1 MDNKEAGIYSPA
13 RVVLTSNIDFKN
25 VKIGTRGANNLIR
38 KFLNSLSLSSKYAS
52 IYITTFLQE

>member
-1 MDNKEAGIYSPA
+1 MDNKKAGIYSPA
-13 RVVLTSNIDFKN
+13 RVLISSSIDFKN
-25 VKIGTRGANNLIR
+25 AKKGARGANNFIR